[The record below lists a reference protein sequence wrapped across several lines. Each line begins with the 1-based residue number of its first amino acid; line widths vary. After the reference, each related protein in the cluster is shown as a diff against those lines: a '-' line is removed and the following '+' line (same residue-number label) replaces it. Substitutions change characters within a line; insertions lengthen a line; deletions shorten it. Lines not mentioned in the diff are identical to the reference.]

1 VSRFEGG
8 IIGSK
13 AHGVQDLVCCRK
25 IYLLHV
31 KIIILQVG
39 EIVLTSNDLRVRADK
54 MKMGRIAI
62 IVKEHAGYEEGN
74 NMFMALKALA
84 ELTEALKSDRKVL
97 NNQKHDSIII
107 EYH

>member
-1 VSRFEGG
+1 MEARLMESRILYVVE
-8 IIGSK
+8 K
-13 AHGVQDLVCCRK
+13 Y
-25 IYLLHV
+25 IYLHV
-31 KIIILQVG
+31 KNNNLG
-39 EIVLTSNDLRVRADK
+39 GRNVLTSNDLRVRTDK

-97 NNQKHDSIII
+97 NNQIHNSIII
-107 EYH
+107 KYH